1 MNNNL
6 KMFENKNVEVFEF
19 EGKVLFNPKHVA
31 ECLDIANV
39 NDSLRKMNEKQV
51 IKLTNSKIGNTDFRK
66 LHNTGENFLTE
77 SGVYKLIFKSRKAE
91 AEKFQDW
98 VTDEVLPELRQKGVA
113 TIKDN
118 RVNDNVASLVQ
129 NTMTAILPV
138 ITEQMAKVVIE
149 TKEAVNNMAGLLH
162 DQSEMYDADRENL
175 KDLIGFR
182 SVNTTRMCNTV
193 KEKLNEKL
201 GKRIRATDREY
212 LKVKKEIFKE
222 FEVIKWEDIPVE
234 KYNSVFAFVDTYID
248 EEM

>member
-1 MNNNL
+1 MNNQLMN
-6 KMFENKNVEVFEF
+6 FENVEL
-19 EGKVLFNPKHVA
+19 GKVRVLERDGEPWFVAKDVA
-31 ECLDIANV
+31 EILGYAKPRNAIATHVDEDDKKDAPIQGDLGGTQNMVIINESGLYSLILKSKLDSAKKFKRWV
-39 NDSLRKMNEKQV
+39 TKDVLPSLRQHGTYS
-51 IKLTNSKIGNTDFRK
+51 IQTNK
-66 LHNTGENFLTE
+66 
-77 SGVYKLIFKSRKAE
+77 
-91 AEKFQDW
+91 
-98 VTDEVLPELRQKGVA
+98 
-113 TIKDN
+113 
-118 RVNDNVASLVQ
+118 VNDNVANLVQ
-129 NTMTAILPV
+129 STMTAILPV

-162 DQSEMYDADRENL
+162 DQSEIYDADRENL

-201 GKRIRATDREY
+201 GKRIRANDREY